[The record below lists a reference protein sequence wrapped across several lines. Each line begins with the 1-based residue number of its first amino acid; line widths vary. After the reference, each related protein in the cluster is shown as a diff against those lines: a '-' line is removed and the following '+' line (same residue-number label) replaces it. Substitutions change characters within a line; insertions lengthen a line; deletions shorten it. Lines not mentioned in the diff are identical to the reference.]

1 MGKIK
6 YTEAYSELKQ
16 IVEEMEN
23 SEITIDDLD
32 VKIKRAA
39 ELLKICKEK
48 LYETENSVKN
58 VLSEMSSS
66 DEK

>member
-1 MGKIK
+1 MGKVK

-32 VKIKRAA
+32 EKIKRAA
-39 ELLKICKEK
+39 ALLKICKEK
-48 LYETENSVKN
+48 LYETESSVKS